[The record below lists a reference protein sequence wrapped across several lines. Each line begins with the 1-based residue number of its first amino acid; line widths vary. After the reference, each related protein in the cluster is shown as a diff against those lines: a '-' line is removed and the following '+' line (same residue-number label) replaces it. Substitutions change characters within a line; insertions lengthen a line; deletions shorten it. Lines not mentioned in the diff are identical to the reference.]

1 MNLFSALLLT
11 AVLVPTQDPT
21 DYKTAYEKAQAG
33 DRPLLVLVTAE
44 WCPPCQRM
52 KSTTIPELLNR
63 KAFEGVHYATVDY
76 DRDAELAKQLIG
88 DRGVPQLL
96 MFEKQDGKWVRR
108 YMTGYK
114 TADVVEAFIAQ
125 SPSNIRTASAESTNG
140 SAGR

>member
-1 MNLFSALLLT
+1 MNLISALLLS
-11 AVLVPTQDPT
+11 AVLLPVQEPT

-52 KSTTIPELLNR
+52 KNTTIPELLQR
-63 KAFEGVHYATVDY
+63 EAFKGVHYATVDY
-76 DRDAELAKQLIG
+76 DLDGELAKQLIG
-88 DRGVPQLL
+88 ERGVPQLL
-96 MFEKQDGKWVRR
+96 MFEKKEGKWIRR

-125 SPSNIRTASAESTNG
+125 SESAIRTASAESANN
-140 SAGR
+140 SSGR